1 MKAKLMVF
9 LLCILLAVA
18 GCSPGSKT
26 DTPAEKISTINTMMS
41 KGYPMTSNQKESI
54 NMLLEDGRKLAAE
67 GKTAEANKQL
77 DRAIKMLE
85 VIGESDR
92 FNKSE

>member
-18 GCSPGSKT
+18 GCSSGSKSN
-26 DTPAEKISTINTMMS
+26 TPDEKIATINTLMS
-41 KGYPMTSNQKESI
+41 KGYAMTTNQKESV
-54 NMLLEDGRKLAAE
+54 NMLLEEGRKLAAE

-77 DRAIKMLE
+77 DRAIEMLE